1 MLVDSKIGSIMI
13 KENNII
19 LELDEQEFLYLARKA
34 HEKDITLNKLIEEI
48 IIRYMNEKAQ

>member
-1 MLVDSKIGSIMI
+1 MLVESKIGSIMI

-19 LELDEQEFLYLARKA
+19 LELDEQEFLYLARQA

>member
-1 MLVDSKIGSIMI
+1 MI

-19 LELDEQEFLYLARKA
+19 LELDEQEFLYLARQA